1 MSKVLLVLSF
11 VALSLS
17 GAWASSSQDDD
28 LIDFELVLLTS
39 DGESWVGA
47 SGAKIKYADS
57 KAISAWRR
65 EQERGG
71 DRTAL
76 AAVEAIG
83 ESVESGPDGS
93 ATLRIPDKRISISCE
108 LDGVVTHE
116 TFSTRAVREGRAEV
130 QLKNGFLEMQWAS
143 GFNEMKASAESYITF
158 QLVGEDGA
166 PLSHAHAQGL
176 AFFRHKD
183 APVVDHEVSPRVIL
197 GRAIGAPH
205 VTNSRGEGFI
215 GLYSKGVVPHEA
227 GHVFLSS
234 SEHRPLVEMY
244 AELDQFAV
252 TELHVR
258 AFAQGSYEFMPE
270 IMTTRQ
276 IIPGPLRIG
285 ANDFGAVLVS
295 RPPVLAAGV
304 VLDATGQPIEGAVFS
319 LPVLE
324 VGGSRLRPHLP
335 KESFGR
341 SGSWTPHAFHQSLS
355 MWAVGQEFAS
365 IPSRVP
371 PEVVFD
377 VMEPHGGVTGA
388 DGRFE
393 IRGRVFPD
401 SICAEVPTKTSSEDW
416 LHEDVESLGGTVS
429 LTFDGSGRIMTWQG
443 YDSSEAFE
451 WSGPLGSEDNQV
463 RMARSIE
470 LFGNVLLPENF
481 PSCAIL
487 IHARKPGGALAG
499 GAMSLDAQGNI
510 EMHSAPHIRIG
521 DPRLWSNASYGGITY
536 DESVPAEIEPGT
548 WDVCFELKGERDWDD
563 PAPFHVIPAVEFST
577 EGVTEDTRLKD
588 VDFRET
594 LGMSVLAIQGADG
607 EPIPE
612 ALVRCKPANSGRE
625 WFAGTEGGLC
635 RILTTA
641 KAVDVEVMAPGHRPT
656 SMTIDLDR
664 EFEVLFVPL
673 AEGVP
678 VKLSIPEDL
687 EIPLSA
693 DAAGE
698 RPTKFEITLRDTRY
712 ETGRTRGGR
721 DESPYGRRH
730 PDKGFGG
737 EGINYIGTAASGG
750 GMVISKDLALRFS
763 GYYSEESFS
772 CTEREFTMFV
782 PAEGIYEV
790 RWVVSWQEPWVED
803 GPNSRRSTTTQR
815 LITTTEVDIQE
826 GQNPSTAELDVTQA
840 YLDARLGEIRKE
852 R

>member
-1 MSKVLLVLSF
+1 MLVLSLA
-11 VALSLS
+11 ALSLPD
-17 GAWASSSQDDD
+17 AWASAVQDDD
-28 LIDFELVLLTS
+28 LIDFELVVLTS

-76 AAVEAIG
+76 AAVEAVG

-93 ATLRIPDKRISISCE
+93 ATLRIPDKRVSISCE
-108 LDGVVTHE
+108 LNGVVTHE
-116 TFSTRAVREGRAEV
+116 TFSTRSVREGSAEV
-130 QLKNGFLEMQWAS
+130 QLKNGFLEMEWAS
-143 GFNEMKASAESYITF
+143 AFNEMKASAESYITF
-158 QLVGEDGA
+158 QLVGEDGV
-166 PLSHAHAQGL
+166 PLSHANAQGL

-183 APVVDHEVSPRVIL
+183 APVVDHEVSPRALL

-215 GLYSKGVVPHEA
+215 GIYSEGVVPHEA
-227 GHVFLSS
+227 GHVHLSL
-234 SEHRPLVEMY
+234 SEHRPMVEMY

-276 IIPGPLRIG
+276 IIPGPLRVG
-285 ANDFGAVLVS
+285 ANDLGALLVS
-295 RPPVLAAGV
+295 RPPVLVAGV
-304 VLDATGQPIEGAVFS
+304 VLDATGQPVEGAVFS
-319 LPVLE
+319 LPILE
-324 VGGSRLRPHLP
+324 VGGRRQRPGLP
-335 KESFGR
+335 VESFGR

-401 SICAEVPTKTSSEDW
+401 SIYAEIPTKTSSEDW
-416 LHEDVESLGGTVS
+416 LHEDVESLGGIVG
-429 LTFDGSGRIMTWQG
+429 LTFDASGRMLTWQG
-443 YDSSEAFE
+443 YDKSEAFE
-451 WSGPLGSEDNQV
+451 WFGPLGSEDNQV
-463 RMARSIE
+463 QMARSIE
-470 LFGNVLLPENF
+470 LRGNVLLPGDF
-481 PSCAIL
+481 PPYAIL

-499 GAMSLDAQGNI
+499 GAMSLDAQGEI
-510 EMHSAPHIRIG
+510 QMHSAPHIRIG
-521 DPRLWSNASYGGITY
+521 DPSLWSTASYGGITY

-577 EGVTEDTRLKD
+577 GGVTEDPRLKD
-588 VDFRET
+588 VDFREA
-594 LGMSVLAIQGADG
+594 LGMSVLAIMGADG

-612 ALVRCKPANSGRE
+612 ALVRCKPADSGRE

-635 RILTTA
+635 RIQTTA
-641 KAVDVEVMAPGHRPT
+641 KAVDVEIMAPGHRPT
-656 SMTIDLDR
+656 SLALDPLDR
-664 EFEVLFVPL
+664 EFDVLLVSL
-673 AEGVP
+673 EEGVP
-678 VKLSIPEDL
+678 VKLSIPDNL

-712 ETGRTRGGR
+712 ENRRARDGR
-721 DESPYGRRH
+721 DESSYGRRH
-730 PDKGFGG
+730 PNKGFGG
-737 EGINYIGTAASGG
+737 EQVNYIGTAASGG
-750 GMVISKDLALRFS
+750 GMVIIKEMALKFS
-763 GYYSEESFS
+763 GRFSEESFS
-772 CTEREFTMFV
+772 CAEREFTMFV
-782 PAEGIYEV
+782 PEEGRYEV
-790 RWVVSWQEPWVED
+790 KWVMKWQEPWVED

-815 LITTTEVDIQE
+815 LITTSEVDIRE
-826 GQNPSTAELDVTQA
+826 GQTPSTVELDVTQA